1 MIINKR
7 VHDHF
12 IVNSYCDPSH
22 IYKVDLPRWV
32 LLFWWWGHP
41 YSQVNFSPFSKL
53 FSSPC
58 CQSEYTQ
65 ALLSLTKLRR
75 QLLARA
81 KRLTHFS
88 YKRSLKLPRLG
99 GGGPLTRDNLSSY
112 KRGRKM
118 LFVIS
123 YWTRSR
129 HNPYQQT
136 LNYHLPF
143 TLLKL

>member
-88 YKRSLKLPRLG
+88 YKRSLKLPRLWG
-99 GGGPLTRDNLSSY
+99 GVALLPATTFLPIKRAERCYSSSAIGRDRVIIHTNKHWTIICLLLS
-112 KRGRKM
+112 
-118 LFVIS
+118 
-123 YWTRSR
+123 
-129 HNPYQQT
+129 
-136 LNYHLPF
+136 
-143 TLLKL
+143 